1 MPWVYKISVHKFYLN
16 GVYQFDASYAGRPG
30 FKNDSAYECVKGK
43 GPLPRGTYTIGAA
56 FYHHKTK
63 AYTMRLTPYPENP
76 MCGRDG
82 FMIHGNSG
90 AHPLSASD
98 GCIILDFRYRK
109 IINENR
115 DKILVVED

>member
-1 MPWVYKISVHKFYLN
+1 MTWVYKVSSHSFYLN
-16 GVYQFDASYAGRPG
+16 GTHKFDALYSGRPG
-30 FKNDSAYECVKGK
+30 FKNDAANECVSGK
-43 GPLPRGTYTIGAA
+43 GPLPRGTYTIGTA

-82 FMIHGNSG
+82 FMIHGNST

-98 GCIILDFRYRK
+98 GCIILGLVGRK
-109 IINENR
+109 EINNSS